1 MARRKATE
9 IIDMVESHYTST
21 YPLRDR
27 MEQDH
32 KLYRLEPYDAG
43 DGYRSYTSNEP
54 QVMAD
59 KIISWLTS
67 AEMVVRI
74 PFSGN
79 ERDQRDADNQ
89 KERFLTGIIRAADE
103 TLSMRLLPPLRDQ
116 LSWYT
121 TLRGWYAGRVLLVKN
136 DKGETNIDITP
147 WDPLNTF
154 WCEGDDGLD
163 WACYRIRKS
172 PSEISKQYKVKS
184 GDLGEDT
191 EESIFVYDFY
201 DREDNYVVMQDRL
214 LKKRTKHGYDGV
226 PCFVGMVG
234 SAPLVQSDEVG
245 TDAIA
250 DFGES
255 VFKHNRENF
264 ENNNFMMSTML
275 ELTARSRKQGLKVKS
290 RDGTKSLEE
299 DPYQEGSEISLAQGE
314 EVEPLG
320 MLEMAKE
327 SGAFMG
333 LVSSEVQRGGLPYS
347 IYGELQFQLSG
358 YAINTLRQGIE
369 TVLSPRI
376 QALERAYKQIFNI
389 ISEQYGSGKF
399 KSVEVSGRDRE
410 RMYFS
415 AEISPDIVKKGGD
428 PEVSIMSQLPQD
440 DMSKMSMA
448 QIAREGEVPLLPDIF
463 IRDMILGLQDAD
475 QLDDVIKE
483 QIAEKALPE
492 ASLWSLL
499 ASLENRGRGD
509 LAQFYYG
516 ELMRLMM
523 EKASQ
528 TRRTMTGEPEPQ
540 PQMQPGMAPPMMAP
554 PMMGPMGPPPVGPPG
569 LPPEVMPNA
578 AMGVPPVTPVG
589 PPPMMVAPGTPRPGA
604 IVNDEERMR
613 RMGLVPPRE
622 G

>member
-1 MARRKATE
+1 VARRKATE
-9 IIDMVESHYTST
+9 IIDMVENHYTST

-89 KERFLTGIIRAADE
+89 KERFLTGIVRAADE
-103 TLSMRLLPPLRDQ
+103 NLSMRLLPPLRDQ
-116 LSWYT
+116 LAWYT

-172 PSEISKQYKVKS
+172 PSEIAKQYKVKS

-226 PCFVGMVG
+226 PCFIGMVG

-492 ASLWSLL
+492 AGLYTLL

-516 ELMRLMM
+516 ELMRMM
-523 EKASQ
+523 IEKTAQARTGVPGAGAS
-528 TRRTMTGEPEPQ
+528 PQ
-540 PQMQPGMAPPMMAP
+540 PQQPQGPPMMEP
-554 PMMGPMGPPPVGPPG
+554 PMAPVPEGPPG
-569 LPPEVMPNA
+569 MRPEVMPNA
-578 AMGVPPVTPVG
+578 AMGVPPVAPVG

-604 IVNDEERMR
+604 IANDEERMR

>member
-9 IIDMVESHYTST
+9 IIDMVENHYTST

-103 TLSMRLLPPLRDQ
+103 NLSMRLLPPLRDQ

-172 PSEISKQYKVKS
+172 PSEIAKQYKVKS

-191 EESIFVYDFY
+191 EENIFVYDFY

-226 PCFVGMVG
+226 PCFIGMVG

-415 AEISPDIVKKGGD
+415 DEISPETVKKGGD

-492 ASLWSLL
+492 AGLYTLL

-516 ELMRLMM
+516 ELMRMM
-523 EKASQ
+523 IEKTAQARTGVPGAGAS
-528 TRRTMTGEPEPQ
+528 PQ
-540 PQMQPGMAPPMMAP
+540 PQQPQGPPMMEP
-554 PMMGPMGPPPVGPPG
+554 PMAPVPEGPPG
-569 LPPEVMPNA
+569 MRPEVMPNA
-578 AMGVPPVTPVG
+578 AMGVPPVAPVG

-604 IVNDEERMR
+604 IANDEERMR

>member
-89 KERFLTGIIRAADE
+89 KERFLTGIVRAADE
-103 TLSMRLLPPLRDQ
+103 NLSMRLLPPLRDQ
-116 LSWYT
+116 LAWYT
-121 TLRGWYAGRVLLVKN
+121 TLRGWYAGRVLLIKN

-172 PSEISKQYKVKS
+172 PSEIAKQYKVKS

-376 QALERAYKQIFNI
+376 QALERAYRQIFNI

-492 ASLWSLL
+492 ASLWTLL

-516 ELMRLMM
+516 ELMRLMT
-523 EKASQ
+523 EKMAQ
-528 TRRTMTGEPEPQ
+528 TRSAMAGGQ
-540 PQMQPGMAPPMMAP
+540 PQQPQGPPMMGPPQGP
-554 PMMGPMGPPPVGPPG
+554 PMMGPMVF
-569 LPPEVMPNA
+569 LLQ
-578 AMGVPPVTPVG
+578 VP
-589 PPPMMVAPGTPRPGA
+589 
-604 IVNDEERMR
+604 
-613 RMGLVPPRE
+613 L
-622 G
+622 

>member
-1 MARRKATE
+1 MARRKPSE
-9 IIDMVESHYTST
+9 IIDMVEAHYTST

-32 KLYRLEPYDAG
+32 KLYRLDPYDAG

-89 KERFLTGIIRAADE
+89 KERFLTGITRAADE
-103 TLSMRLLPPLRDQ
+103 NLSMRLLPPIRDQ
-116 LSWYT
+116 MAWYV
-121 TLRGWYAGRVLLVKN
+121 TLRGWYAGRALLIKN
-136 DKGETNIDITP
+136 KEGETKVDVTP

-154 WCEGDDGLD
+154 WGEGQDGLE

-172 PSEISKQYKVKS
+172 PTEIKAQYNTRPS
-184 GDLGEDT
+184 GMSDDR
-191 EESIFVYDFY
+191 EENAFVYDFY
-201 DREDNYVVMQDRL
+201 DKEDNYVVMEDRV
-214 LKKRTKHGYDGV
+214 LKKRTKHGYNGV

-234 SAPLVQSDEVG
+234 SAPLIQSDDAG

-255 VFKHNRENF
+255 VFKHNRVNF

-275 ELTARSRKQGLKVKS
+275 ELTARSRKQGLKVTS
-290 RDGTKSLEE
+290 RDGSKTLDE

-314 EVEPLG
+314 GVEPLG

-333 LVSSEVQRGGLPYS
+333 LVSSEIQRGGLPYS

-376 QALERAYKQIFNI
+376 QTLERAYRSIFTI
-389 ISEQYGSGKF
+389 ISEQYSSGKF
-399 KSVEVSGRDRE
+399 KAMEVAGRDRE

-415 AEISPDIVKKGGD
+415 DQISPDIVKQGGD

-440 DMSKMSMA
+440 DMSKMTMA
-448 QIAREGEVPLLPDIF
+448 QIAREGETPLLPDIF
-463 IRDMILGLQDAD
+463 IRDMVLGLQDAD

-492 ASLWSLL
+492 ASLWTLL

-523 EKASQ
+523 EKVA
-528 TRRTMTGEPEPQ
+528 TTKVAMATGFTGG
-540 PQMQPGMAPPMMAP
+540 PGAPPP
-554 PMMGPMGPPPVGPPG
+554 PGGPPMGPPQGGPPMGGPPG
-569 LPPEVMPNA
+569 LPPEVMSNA
-578 AMGVPPVTPVG
+578 AMGVPPVPPQGGPVPM
-589 PPPMMVAPGTPRPGA
+589 PPESPRPGA
-604 IVNDEERMR
+604 VQNDEERMR
-613 RMGLVPPRE
+613 RMGLVPPR
-622 G
+622 GA

>member
-1 MARRKATE
+1 VVAVAKRKFSE
-9 IIDMVESHYTST
+9 IVDMVEGHYKAT

-32 KLYRLEPYDAG
+32 RLYRLEPYDAG

-74 PFSGN
+74 PFGGK
-79 ERDQRDADNQ
+79 ERDQRDSDNQ
-89 KERFLTGIIRAADE
+89 KERFLTGVIRAADDN
-103 TLSMRLLPPLRDQ
+103 LCMRMLPPLRDQ
-116 LSWYT
+116 LAWYV
-121 TLRGWYAGRVLLVKN
+121 TLRGWYAGRALLIKDSN
-136 DKGETNIDITP
+136 NKTKIDITP

-154 WCEGDDGLD
+154 WGEGPDGLD
-163 WACYRIRKS
+163 WACYRMRKS
-172 PSEISKQYKVKS
+172 PAEVAKQYNLKS
-184 GDLGEDT
+184 IGKDDEQSVL
-191 EESIFVYDFY
+191 VYDFY
-201 DREDNYVVMQDRL
+201 DKEDNYVVTGDRI
-214 LKKRTKHGYDGV
+214 LKRRTRHGYDGV
-226 PCFVGMVG
+226 PCFIGMVG
-234 SAPLVQSDEVG
+234 SAPLVQSDETG
-245 TDAIA
+245 SDAIS

-290 RDGTKSLEE
+290 RDGTKTLEE
-299 DPYQEGSEISLAQGE
+299 DPYQEGSEISLGQGE

-333 LVSSEVQRGGLPYS
+333 LVSSEIQRGGLPYS

-376 QALERAYKQIFNI
+376 QTLERAYTQIFNI
-389 ISEQYGSGKF
+389 ISEQYASDRF
-399 KSVEVSGRDRE
+399 KAVEVSGRDRD

-415 AEISPDIVKKGGD
+415 EEIGPDVVKKGGN

-440 DMSKMSMA
+440 DMSKMTMA
-448 QIAREGEVPLLPDIF
+448 QIAREGPTPLLPDIF
-463 IRDMILGLQDAD
+463 IRDMVLGLQDAD

-483 QIAEKALPE
+483 QVAEKALPE
-492 ASLWSLL
+492 AGLWTLL

-523 EKASQ
+523 EKVAVTQQAMAS
-528 TRRTMTGEPEPQ
+528 GFAGG
-540 PQMQPGMAPPMMAP
+540 PGGPPSPGGP
-554 PMMGPMGPPPVGPPG
+554 PPGPPPGPPMGPEGGPPG
-569 LPPEVMPNA
+569 LPPQVMPNA
-578 AMGVPPVTPVG
+578 AMGVPPVPPQGPPVG
-589 PPPMMVAPGTPRPGA
+589 MPPGSPRPGA
-604 IVNDEERMR
+604 VQNDEERMR
-613 RMGLVPPRE
+613 RMGLVPPR

>member
-1 MARRKATE
+1 MARRKVTD
-9 IIDMVESHYTST
+9 IIDMVDSHYTST

-43 DGYRSYTSNEP
+43 DGYQSYTSNEP

-59 KIISWLTS
+59 KIVSWLTG

-103 TLSMRLLPPLRDQ
+103 NLCMRLLPPIRDQ
-116 LSWYT
+116 LAWYI
-121 TLRGWYAGRVLLVKN
+121 TLRGWYAGRALLIKTG
-136 DKGETNIDITP
+136 DEETRVDITP

-154 WCEGDDGLD
+154 WGEGPDGLE

-172 PSEISKQYKVKS
+172 PSEIRSQYNIRS
-184 GDLGEDT
+184 NDLGDDD

-201 DREDNYVVMQDRL
+201 DKEDNYVVMQDRM
-214 LKKRTKHGYDGV
+214 LKKKTKHGHDGV
-226 PCFVGMVG
+226 PCFIGMVG
-234 SAPLVQSDEVG
+234 SAPLVQSDDVG

-250 DFGES
+250 NFGES
-255 VFKHNRENF
+255 VFKHNRDNF
-264 ENNNFMMSTML
+264 ENNNFMMSTMM
-275 ELTARSRKQGLKVKS
+275 ELTARSRKQGLKVIS
-290 RDGTKSLEE
+290 RDGTKTLEE

-314 EVEPLG
+314 QVEPLG

-333 LVSSEVQRGGLPYS
+333 LVSSEIQRGGLPYS

-376 QALERAYKQIFNI
+376 QTMERAYRSIFNI
-389 ISEQYGSGKF
+389 ISYQYGSGKF
-399 KSVEVSGRDRE
+399 KAMEVSGRDRD

-415 AEISPDIVKKGGD
+415 DEISPDIVKKGGD

-440 DMSKMSMA
+440 DMSKMTMA
-448 QIAREGEVPLLPDIF
+448 QIAREGPTPLLPDIF

-483 QIAEKALPE
+483 QVAEKALPE
-492 ASLWSLL
+492 AGLWSLL

-516 ELMRLMM
+516 ELMRLMI
-523 EKASQ
+523 EKTAKS
-528 TRRTMTGEPEPQ
+528 RAVMSGIPAGGP
-540 PQMQPGMAPPMMAP
+540 PGGPPP
-554 PMMGPMGPPPVGPPG
+554 GPGGPPMGPPPGPPQGPPG
-569 LPPEVMPNA
+569 LPPQVMPNA
-578 AMGVPPVTPVG
+578 AMGVPPVPPQG
-589 PPPMMVAPGTPRPGA
+589 PPVMMPQGSPRPGA
-604 IVNDEERMR
+604 IQNDEERMR
-613 RMGLVPPRE
+613 RIGLVPPRE

>member
-89 KERFLTGIIRAADE
+89 KERFLTGIVRAADE
-103 TLSMRLLPPLRDQ
+103 NLSMRLLPPLRDQ
-116 LSWYT
+116 LAWYT
-121 TLRGWYAGRVLLVKN
+121 TLRGWYAGRVLLIKN

-172 PSEISKQYKVKS
+172 PSEIAKQYKVKS

>member
-1 MARRKATE
+1 MVALARRKPTD
-9 IIDMVESHYTST
+9 IIEMVEGHHSATF
-21 YPLRDR
+21 PLRDR

-59 KIISWLTS
+59 KIVSWLTS

-79 ERDQRDADNQ
+79 ERDQRDNNNQ
-89 KERFLTGIIRAADE
+89 KERFLTGILRAADDNL
-103 TLSMRLLPPLRDQ
+103 TMRLLPALRDQ
-116 LSWYT
+116 LAWYT
-121 TLRGWYAGRVLLVKN
+121 TVRGWYAGRALLVKN
-136 DKGETNIDITP
+136 DKGDTRVDITP
-147 WDPLNTF
+147 WDPLNTY
-154 WCEGDDGLD
+154 WGEGPDGLE
-163 WACYRIRKS
+163 WACYKLRKS
-172 PSEISKQYKVKS
+172 PADIRRQYGIRS
-184 GDLGEDT
+184 LGIEEDRD
-191 EESIFVYDFY
+191 ESVCVYDFY
-201 DREDNYVVMQDRL
+201 DREDNYVVMEDRI
-214 LKKRTKHGYDGV
+214 LKKRTAHGYDGV

-234 SAPLVQSDEVG
+234 AAPLIQSDEVG
-245 TDAIA
+245 SDAVA
-250 DFGES
+250 DYGES

-275 ELTARSRKQGLKVKS
+275 ELTARSRKQGLKVTS
-290 RDGTKSLEE
+290 RDGSKTLDE
-299 DPYQEGSEISLAQGE
+299 DPYKEGTEIALGQGE
-314 EVEPLG
+314 DVEPLG

-369 TVLSPRI
+369 TVLAPRI
-376 QALERAYKQIFNI
+376 QSLEKAYRSIFTI
-389 ISEQYGSGKF
+389 VSEQYASGRF
-399 KSVEVSGRDRE
+399 KAMEVSGRDRD

-415 AEISPDIVKKGGD
+415 DEISPEIVKSGGD
-428 PEVSIMSQLPQD
+428 PEVSIVSQLPQD
-440 DMSKMSMA
+440 DMSKMTMA
-448 QIAREGEVPLLPDIF
+448 QIAREGETPLLPDIF

-523 EKASQ
+523 EKVAA
-528 TRRTMTGEPEPQ
+528 TKMAMAAGFTGGG
-540 PQMQPGMAPPMMAP
+540 PG
-554 PMMGPMGPPPVGPPG
+554 GPPPPPPGPGGPPPPGGPPG

-578 AMGVPPVTPVG
+578 AMGVPPVTPQGG
-589 PPPMMVAPGTPRPGA
+589 PVAMPPGSPRPGA
-604 IVNDEERMR
+604 IENDEEQMR
-613 RMGLVPPRE
+613 RMGLVPPRQ

>member
-103 TLSMRLLPPLRDQ
+103 NLSMRLLPPLRDQ
-116 LSWYT
+116 LAWYT

-163 WACYRIRKS
+163 WACYRMRKS
-172 PSEISKQYKVKS
+172 PSEIAKQYKVKS

-492 ASLWSLL
+492 ASLWTLL

-516 ELMRLMM
+516 ELMRLMT
-523 EKASQ
+523 EKMAQ
-528 TRRTMTGEPEPQ
+528 TRSAMAGGQ
-540 PQMQPGMAPPMMAP
+540 PQQPQGPPMMGPPQGP
-554 PMMGPMGPPPVGPPG
+554 PMMGPMGPAPAGPPG
-569 LPPEVMPNA
+569 LPPQVMPNA
-578 AMGVPPVTPVG
+578 AMGVPPVAPVG

>member
-89 KERFLTGIIRAADE
+89 KERFLTGIVRAADE
-103 TLSMRLLPPLRDQ
+103 NLSLRLLPPLRDQ
-116 LSWYT
+116 LAWYT

-163 WACYRIRKS
+163 WACYRMRKS
-172 PSEISKQYKVKS
+172 PSEIAKQYKVKS

>member
-89 KERFLTGIIRAADE
+89 KERFLTGIVRAADE
-103 TLSMRLLPPLRDQ
+103 NLSMRLLPPLRDQ
-116 LSWYT
+116 LAWYT
-121 TLRGWYAGRVLLVKN
+121 TLRGWYAGRVLLIKN

-172 PSEISKQYKVKS
+172 PSEIAKQYKVKS

-415 AEISPDIVKKGGD
+415 AEISPDLVKKGGD

>member
-103 TLSMRLLPPLRDQ
+103 NLSMRLLPPLRDQ
-116 LSWYT
+116 LAWYT
-121 TLRGWYAGRVLLVKN
+121 TLRGWYAGRVLLIKN

-154 WCEGDDGLD
+154 WCEGDHGLD
-163 WACYRIRKS
+163 WACYRIGKS
-172 PSEISKQYKVKS
+172 PCEISKQYKVKY
-184 GDLGEDT
+184 GDVGEAT

-376 QALERAYKQIFNI
+376 QALERAYRQIFNI

-516 ELMRLMM
+516 ELMRLMT
-523 EKASQ
+523 EKMAQ
-528 TRRTMTGEPEPQ
+528 TRSAMAGGQ
-540 PQMQPGMAPPMMAP
+540 PQQPQGPPMMGPPQGP
-554 PMMGPMGPPPVGPPG
+554 PMMGPMGPAPAGPPG

-578 AMGVPPVTPVG
+578 AMGVPPVAPVG

>member
-1 MARRKATE
+1 
-9 IIDMVESHYTST
+9 MVDSHYTST

-43 DGYRSYTSNEP
+43 DGYQSYTSNEP

-59 KIISWLTS
+59 KIVSWLTG

-103 TLSMRLLPPLRDQ
+103 NLCMRLLPPIRDQ
-116 LSWYT
+116 LAWYI
-121 TLRGWYAGRVLLVKN
+121 TLRGWYAGRALLIKTG
-136 DKGETNIDITP
+136 DEETRVDITP

-154 WCEGDDGLD
+154 WGEGPDGLE

-172 PSEISKQYKVKS
+172 PSEIRSQYNIRS
-184 GDLGEDT
+184 NDLGDDD

-201 DREDNYVVMQDRL
+201 DKEDNYVVMQDRM
-214 LKKRTKHGYDGV
+214 LKKKTKHGHDGV
-226 PCFVGMVG
+226 PCFIGMVG
-234 SAPLVQSDEVG
+234 SAPLVQSDDVG

-250 DFGES
+250 NFGES
-255 VFKHNRENF
+255 VFKHNRDNF
-264 ENNNFMMSTML
+264 ENNNFMMSTMM
-275 ELTARSRKQGLKVKS
+275 ELTARSRKQGLKVIS
-290 RDGTKSLEE
+290 RDGTKTLEE

-314 EVEPLG
+314 QVEPLG

-333 LVSSEVQRGGLPYS
+333 LVSSEIQRGGLPYS

-376 QALERAYKQIFNI
+376 QTMERAYRSIFNI
-389 ISEQYGSGKF
+389 ISYQYGSGKF
-399 KSVEVSGRDRE
+399 KAMEVSGRDRD

-415 AEISPDIVKKGGD
+415 DEISPDIVKKGGD

-440 DMSKMSMA
+440 DMSKMTMA
-448 QIAREGEVPLLPDIF
+448 QIAREGPTPLLPDIF

-483 QIAEKALPE
+483 QVAEKALPE
-492 ASLWSLL
+492 AGLWSLL

-516 ELMRLMM
+516 ELMRLMI
-523 EKASQ
+523 EKTAKS
-528 TRRTMTGEPEPQ
+528 RAVMSGIPAGGP
-540 PQMQPGMAPPMMAP
+540 PGGPPP
-554 PMMGPMGPPPVGPPG
+554 GPGGPPMGPPPGPPQGPPG
-569 LPPEVMPNA
+569 LPPQVMPNA
-578 AMGVPPVTPVG
+578 AMGVPPVPPQG
-589 PPPMMVAPGTPRPGA
+589 PPVMMPQGSPRPGA
-604 IVNDEERMR
+604 IQNDEERMR
-613 RMGLVPPRE
+613 RIGLVPPRE

>member
-103 TLSMRLLPPLRDQ
+103 NLSMRLLPPLRDQ
-116 LSWYT
+116 LAWYT

-163 WACYRIRKS
+163 WACYRMRKS
-172 PSEISKQYKVKS
+172 PSEIAKQYKVKS

-604 IVNDEERMR
+604 IVNDEERKR
-613 RMGLVPPRE
+613 RMGLGPPRE

>member
-89 KERFLTGIIRAADE
+89 KERFLTGIVRAADE
-103 TLSMRLLPPLRDQ
+103 NLSMRLLPPLRDQ
-116 LSWYT
+116 LAWYT
-121 TLRGWYAGRVLLVKN
+121 TLRGWYAGRVLLIKN

-172 PSEISKQYKVKS
+172 PSEIAKQYKVKS

-499 ASLENRGRGD
+499 ASLENRGHGD

>member
-1 MARRKATE
+1 
-9 IIDMVESHYTST
+9 MVDSHYTST

-43 DGYRSYTSNEP
+43 DGYQSYTSNEP

-59 KIISWLTS
+59 KIVSWLTG

-103 TLSMRLLPPLRDQ
+103 NLCMRLLPPIRDQ
-116 LSWYT
+116 LAWYI
-121 TLRGWYAGRVLLVKN
+121 TLRGWYAGRALLIKTG
-136 DKGETNIDITP
+136 DEETRVDITP

-154 WCEGDDGLD
+154 WGEGPDGLE

-172 PSEISKQYKVKS
+172 PSEIRSQYNIRS
-184 GDLGEDT
+184 NDLGDDD

-201 DREDNYVVMQDRL
+201 DKEDNYVVMQDRM
-214 LKKRTKHGYDGV
+214 LKKKTKHGHDGV
-226 PCFVGMVG
+226 PCFIGMVG
-234 SAPLVQSDEVG
+234 SAPLVQSDDVG

-250 DFGES
+250 NFGES
-255 VFKHNRENF
+255 VFKHNRDNF
-264 ENNNFMMSTML
+264 ENNNFMMSTMM
-275 ELTARSRKQGLKVKS
+275 ELTARSRKQGLKVIS
-290 RDGTKSLEE
+290 RDGTKTLEE

-314 EVEPLG
+314 QVEPLG

-333 LVSSEVQRGGLPYS
+333 LVSSEIQRGGLPYS

-376 QALERAYKQIFNI
+376 QTMERAYRSIFNI
-389 ISEQYGSGKF
+389 ISYQYGSGKF
-399 KSVEVSGRDRE
+399 KAMEVSGRDRD

-415 AEISPDIVKKGGD
+415 DEISPDIVKKGGD

-440 DMSKMSMA
+440 DMSKMTMA
-448 QIAREGEVPLLPDIF
+448 QIAREGPTPLLPDIF

-483 QIAEKALPE
+483 QVAEKALPE
-492 ASLWSLL
+492 AGLWSLL

-516 ELMRLMM
+516 ELMRLMI
-523 EKASQ
+523 EKTAKS
-528 TRRTMTGEPEPQ
+528 RAAMSGMPAGGPPRGPP
-540 PQMQPGMAPPMMAP
+540 PGPGGP
-554 PMMGPMGPPPVGPPG
+554 PMGPPPGPPPGPPG
-569 LPPEVMPNA
+569 LPPQVMPNA
-578 AMGVPPVTPVG
+578 AMGVPPVPPQG
-589 PPPMMVAPGTPRPGA
+589 PPVMMPQGAPRPGA
-604 IVNDEERMR
+604 IQNDEERMR
-613 RMGLVPPRE
+613 RIGLVPPRE

>member
-1 MARRKATE
+1 MARRKPSE
-9 IIDMVESHYTST
+9 IIDMVEAHYTST

-32 KLYRLEPYDAG
+32 KLYRLDPYDAG

-89 KERFLTGIIRAADE
+89 KERFLTGVLKAADE
-103 TLSMRLLPPLRDQ
+103 NLSMRLLPPIRDQ
-116 LSWYT
+116 MAWYV
-121 TLRGWYAGRVLLVKN
+121 TLRGWYAGRALLIKN
-136 DKGETNIDITP
+136 KEGETKVDVTP

-154 WCEGDDGLD
+154 WGEGQDGLE

-172 PSEISKQYKVKS
+172 PTEIKAQYNTRPS
-184 GDLGEDT
+184 GMSDDR
-191 EESIFVYDFY
+191 EENAFVYDFY
-201 DREDNYVVMQDRL
+201 DKEDNYVVMEDRV
-214 LKKRTKHGYDGV
+214 LKKRTKHGYNGV

-234 SAPLVQSDEVG
+234 SAPLIQSDDAG

-255 VFKHNRENF
+255 VFKHNRVNF

-275 ELTARSRKQGLKVKS
+275 ELTARSRKQGLKVTS
-290 RDGTKSLEE
+290 RDGSKTLDE

-314 EVEPLG
+314 GVEPLG

-333 LVSSEVQRGGLPYS
+333 LVSSEIQRGGLPYS

-376 QALERAYKQIFNI
+376 QTLERAYKSIFTI
-389 ISEQYGSGKF
+389 ISEQYSSGKF
-399 KSVEVSGRDRE
+399 KAMEVAGRDRE

-415 AEISPDIVKKGGD
+415 DQISPDIVKQGGD

-440 DMSKMSMA
+440 DMSKMTMA
-448 QIAREGEVPLLPDIF
+448 QIAREGETPLLPDIF
-463 IRDMILGLQDAD
+463 IRDMVLGLQDAD

-492 ASLWSLL
+492 ASLWTLL

-523 EKASQ
+523 EKVA
-528 TRRTMTGEPEPQ
+528 TTKAAMATGFTGG
-540 PQMQPGMAPPMMAP
+540 PGAPPP
-554 PMMGPMGPPPVGPPG
+554 PGGPPMGPPQGGPPMGGPPG
-569 LPPEVMPNA
+569 LPPEVMSNA
-578 AMGVPPVTPVG
+578 AMGVPPVPPQGGPVPM
-589 PPPMMVAPGTPRPGA
+589 PPGSPRPGA
-604 IVNDEERMR
+604 VQNDEERMR
-613 RMGLVPPRE
+613 RMGLVPPR
-622 G
+622 GA

>member
-89 KERFLTGIIRAADE
+89 KERFLTGIVRAADE
-103 TLSMRLLPPLRDQ
+103 NLSMRLLPPLRDQ
-116 LSWYT
+116 LAWYT
-121 TLRGWYAGRVLLVKN
+121 TLRGWYAGRVLLIKN

-172 PSEISKQYKVKS
+172 PSEIAKQYKVKS

-245 TDAIA
+245 TEAIA

-376 QALERAYKQIFNI
+376 QALERAYRQIFNI

-492 ASLWSLL
+492 AGLYTLL

-516 ELMRLMM
+516 ELMRMM
-523 EKASQ
+523 IEKTAQARTGVPGAGAS
-528 TRRTMTGEPEPQ
+528 PQ
-540 PQMQPGMAPPMMAP
+540 PQQPQGPPMMEP
-554 PMMGPMGPPPVGPPG
+554 PMAPVPEGPPG
-569 LPPEVMPNA
+569 MRPEVMPEA
-578 AMGVPPVTPVG
+578 AMGVPPVAPVG

>member
-89 KERFLTGIIRAADE
+89 KERFLTGIVRAADE
-103 TLSMRLLPPLRDQ
+103 NLSMRLLPPLRDQ
-116 LSWYT
+116 LAWYT
-121 TLRGWYAGRVLLVKN
+121 TLRGWYAGRVLLIKN

-163 WACYRIRKS
+163 WACYRMRKS
-172 PSEISKQYKVKS
+172 PSEIAKQYKVKS

-604 IVNDEERMR
+604 IVNDEERKR
-613 RMGLVPPRE
+613 RMGLGPPRE

>member
-1 MARRKATE
+1 MARRKVTD
-9 IIDMVESHYTST
+9 IIDMVDSHYTST

-43 DGYRSYTSNEP
+43 DGYQSYTSNEP

-59 KIISWLTS
+59 KIVSWLTG

-103 TLSMRLLPPLRDQ
+103 NLCMRLLPPIRDQ
-116 LSWYT
+116 LAWYI
-121 TLRGWYAGRVLLVKN
+121 TLRGWYAGRALLIKTK
-136 DKGETNIDITP
+136 DEETRVDITP

-154 WCEGDDGLD
+154 WGEGPDGLE

-172 PSEISKQYKVKS
+172 PSEIRSQYNIRS
-184 GDLGEDT
+184 NDLGDDD

-201 DREDNYVVMQDRL
+201 DKEDNYVVMQDRM
-214 LKKRTKHGYDGV
+214 LKKKTKHGHDGV
-226 PCFVGMVG
+226 PCFIGMVG
-234 SAPLVQSDEVG
+234 SAPLVQSDDVG

-250 DFGES
+250 NFGES
-255 VFKHNRENF
+255 VFKHNRDNF
-264 ENNNFMMSTML
+264 ENNNFMMSTMM
-275 ELTARSRKQGLKVKS
+275 ELTARSRKQGLKVIS
-290 RDGTKSLEE
+290 RDGTKTLEE

-314 EVEPLG
+314 QVEPLG

-333 LVSSEVQRGGLPYS
+333 LVSSEIQRGGLPYS

-376 QALERAYKQIFNI
+376 QTMERAYRSIFNI
-389 ISEQYGSGKF
+389 ISYQYGSGKF
-399 KSVEVSGRDRE
+399 KAMEVSGRDRD

-415 AEISPDIVKKGGD
+415 DEISPDIVKKGGD

-448 QIAREGEVPLLPDIF
+448 QIAREGPTPLLPDIF

-483 QIAEKALPE
+483 QVAEKALPE
-492 ASLWSLL
+492 AGLWSLL
-499 ASLENRGRGD
+499 TSLENRGRGD

-516 ELMRLMM
+516 ELMRLMI
-523 EKASQ
+523 EKTAS
-528 TRRTMTGEPEPQ
+528 TRAAMSGMPAGGPPGEPA
-540 PQMQPGMAPPMMAP
+540 PGPGGPP
-554 PMMGPMGPPPVGPPG
+554 MGPMGPPPGPPQGPPG
-569 LPPEVMPNA
+569 LPPQVMPNA
-578 AMGVPPVTPVG
+578 AMGVPPVPPQG
-589 PPPMMVAPGTPRPGA
+589 PPVMMPQGAPRPGA
-604 IVNDEERMR
+604 IQNDEERMR
-613 RMGLVPPRE
+613 RIGLVPPRE

>member
-1 MARRKATE
+1 
-9 IIDMVESHYTST
+9 MVEGHHSATF
-21 YPLRDR
+21 PLRDR

-59 KIISWLTS
+59 KIVSWLTS

-79 ERDQRDADNQ
+79 EREQRDTNNQ
-89 KERFLTGIIRAADE
+89 KERFLTGILRAADDN
-103 TLSMRLLPPLRDQ
+103 LCMRLMPSVRNQ
-116 LSWYT
+116 LAWY
-121 TLRGWYAGRVLLVKN
+121 LAVRGWYAGRALLIKN
-136 DKGETNIDITP
+136 QKEETRVDVTP
-147 WDPLNTF
+147 WDPLNTY
-154 WCEGDDGLD
+154 WGEGPDGLE
-163 WACYRIRKS
+163 WACYRVRKS
-172 PSEISKQYKVKS
+172 PADVRRQYNVRS
-184 GDLGEDT
+184 LGMEEDRD
-191 EESIFVYDFY
+191 ESVYVYDFY
-201 DREDNYVVMQDRL
+201 DREDNYVVMEDRI
-214 LKKRTKHGYDGV
+214 LKKRTRHGYDGV
-226 PCFVGMVG
+226 PCFIGMVG

-250 DFGES
+250 DYGES
-255 VFKHNRENF
+255 VFKHNRDNF
-264 ENNNFMMSTML
+264 ENNNFMMSTMM
-275 ELTARSRKQGLKVKS
+275 ELTARSRRQGLKVTS
-290 RDGTKSLEE
+290 RDGTKTLDE
-299 DPYQEGSEISLAQGE
+299 DPYHEGTEIALAQGE
-314 EVEPLG
+314 DVEPLG

-333 LVSSEVQRGGLPYS
+333 LVSSEIQRGGLPYS

-369 TVLSPRI
+369 TVLAPRI
-376 QALERAYKQIFNI
+376 DSLERAYRSIFTI
-389 ISEQYGSGKF
+389 ISEQYASGRF
-399 KSVEVSGRDRE
+399 KAMEVSGRDRD

-415 AEISPDIVKKGGD
+415 DEISPEMVKKGGE

-440 DMSKMSMA
+440 DMSKMTMA
-448 QIAREGEVPLLPDIF
+448 QIAREGPTPLLPDIF

-483 QIAEKALPE
+483 QVAEKALPE
-492 ASLWSLL
+492 AGLWTLL

-523 EKASQ
+523 EKVAA
-528 TRRTMTGEPEPQ
+528 TK
-540 PQMQPGMAPPMMAP
+540 MAMAAGFSG
-554 PMMGPMGPPPVGPPG
+554 GPMGGGPPGGAPPGPPGGGPPPGPPG
-569 LPPEVMPNA
+569 LPPEVMSSA
-578 AMGVPPVTPVG
+578 AMGVPPVAPQG
-589 PPPMMVAPGTPRPGA
+589 PPMTMPAGSPRPGA
-604 IVNDEERMR
+604 VDNEEERMR
-613 RMGLVPPRE
+613 RMGLVPSRE